1 METEQSPLLKVSGNI
16 LLFYVYDI
24 GDDVDLEAIRKK
36 NFVKIADIPLS
47 PFFKNYHLP
56 LSFRFKDEN
65 EAEDLQKDG
74 GHCLFRKVYNF
85 GVISFC
91 YRVPFEESLEALK
104 HKVGAVKKKFDV
116 LSKNAAA
123 EAFNHIQSAVNK
135 PHFANLEGLY
145 VAIQITPLA
154 SITAE
159 QFREENSQKIASLL
173 RLEMQTLSEHQR
185 TEVLS
190 ATTSYYGQDM
200 IIVDTNAAL
209 IYDDEFFEPLEFLES
224 ASIEKLELQYFD
236 RVLDEKLNYFYAQ
249 SSYKIPLIA
258 YIPFMS
264 SQVDLPVSRLAK
276 LRVDISVVTERLEN
290 SVTSSGD
297 VYFSNFYAILVD
309 RFFIKEWRDSINR
322 KLGIIKDLYTVYQDR
337 LDTIHEEFLSL
348 VIIVLIVVEVLLVLR

>member
-1 METEQSPLLKVSGNI
+1 MATEQSPTLKVSGNI

-24 GDDVDLEAIRKK
+24 GDDVDLDTIRKK
-36 NFVKIADIPLS
+36 NFVKIADTPLS
-47 PFFKNYHLP
+47 PFFKHYHVP

-65 EAEDLQKDG
+65 EEQDLIKQG

-91 YRVPFEESLEALK
+91 YRIPYEESLEDLK
-104 HKVGAVKKKFDV
+104 HKLGAVKKKFDL
-116 LSKNAAA
+116 LSKQAAL
-123 EAFNHIQSAVNK
+123 EAFQSIQSAVNK
-135 PHFANLEGLY
+135 PHFANLEGSY
-145 VAIQITPLA
+145 VAVQITPLPA
-154 SITAE
+154 ITAE
-159 QFREENSQKIASLL
+159 QFRDENSPKIASLL
-173 RLEMQTLSEHQR
+173 RLEMQTLSERQR

-200 IIVDTNAAL
+200 IIVDTNVAL
-209 IYDDEFFEPLEFLES
+209 IYDDEFFEPLEFFES

-297 VYFSNFYAILVD
+297 FYFSNFYAILVD

-322 KLGIIKDLYTVYQDR
+322 KLDIIKDLYTVYQDR

-348 VIIVLIVVEVLLVLR
+348 VIIILIVMEVLLVVR